1 MAHSAS
7 SAKVMKKSMCPPSNP
22 SPSLTMRFVC
32 SRSHHGK
39 LGPAQLSMKISASV
53 YSCSTLCILLYSQ
66 VLVAIEKL
74 PRYAQAGFEGFK
86 TLNRIQSK
94 LFKTTMETDENLL
107 VCAPTV
113 RKHRRQRQKE
123 GSSKVIS
130 LPSLILCLHT
140 QGAGKTNVALMA
152 MLREIGKHIN
162 MDGTI
167 NVDDFKII
175 YIAPMRSLV
184 QEMVGSF
191 SKVSPTSDCRVVHIL
206 PLLYLLLHNVL

>member
-1 MAHSAS
+1 MHLRPFS
-7 SAKVMKKSMCPPSNP
+7 
-22 SPSLTMRFVC
+22 
-32 SRSHHGK
+32 
-39 LGPAQLSMKISASV
+39 
-53 YSCSTLCILLYSQ
+53 ILLLICHQ

-74 PRYAQAGFEGFK
+74 PKYAQAGFEGFK

-94 LFKTTMETDENLL
+94 LFKTAMETDENLL

-113 RKHRRQRQKE
+113 RKLLLKTKCYNFPVCVF
-123 GSSKVIS
+123 SPIMLFF
-130 LPSLILCLHT
+130 LPST

-191 SKVSPTSDCRVVHIL
+191 SKVSFVCFFL
-206 PLLYLLLHNVL
+206 PETFFDL